1 MMRAY
6 AVIAGRMLF
15 GSDIWELRN
24 RYTLS
29 VFNKKPIADIE
40 VFNNIPG
47 LRRVAVYKLVM
58 SRPLHARKRTEKEVL
73 MRGFTG
79 TYKSLSELGD
89 EDGP

>member
-1 MMRAY
+1 MDSSLTFYLVLGALLLGFIVLGMVSARIQWMMRAY

-29 VFNKKPIADIE
+29 VFNKKSIADIE

-47 LRRVAVYKLVM
+47 LRRVAVYKLVCR
-58 SRPLHARKRTEKEVL
+58 SVNT
-73 MRGFTG
+73 
-79 TYKSLSELGD
+79 
-89 EDGP
+89 

>member
-29 VFNKKPIADIE
+29 VFNKKSIADIE

-47 LRRVAVYKLVM
+47 LRRVAVQA
-58 SRPLHARKRTEKEVL
+58 SPCKE
-73 MRGFTG
+73 
-79 TYKSLSELGD
+79 
-89 EDGP
+89 EDGERGVDEGIYRHLQKPFRAWR